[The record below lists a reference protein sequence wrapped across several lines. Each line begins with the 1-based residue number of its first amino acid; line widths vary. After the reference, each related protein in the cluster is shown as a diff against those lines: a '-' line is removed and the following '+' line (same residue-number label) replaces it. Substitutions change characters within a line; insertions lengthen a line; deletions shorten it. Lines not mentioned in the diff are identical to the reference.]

1 MKVRMANTRRL
12 YAIPST
18 AIKFNVTDDL
28 RCAGT
33 YTQPFGADSEYG
45 PQAILFGSLADGTGT
60 MSEGFTSNEFGATCG
75 YKFDLAKGGHG

>member
-1 MKVRMANTRRL
+1 M
-12 YAIPST
+12 PSRAS

-60 MSEGFTSNEFGATCG
+60 VSEGFDTNEFGATCG
-75 YKFDLAKGGHG
+75 YKFDLAKGGPG